1 MVTIGLA
8 GDTMLGR
15 LVNEMIGRNNYR
27 YPWGDTLALLKNTDV
42 TLINLET
49 TLTTSRR
56 AVPKVFNFKAQPDR
70 VQCLTEAGI
79 DACTLAN
86 NHILD
91 FNIAGMLETLDT
103 LQSAGIPYAGAGRTI
118 SEARRPLIL
127 THDNLTIGIIGCT
140 DNEPGWEAGVD
151 RPGTH
156 FVSVEAPDETT
167 EKLASQIKRLKTK
180 VDILILSIHWGP
192 NMKRK
197 PSNAFIRFA
206 HRMIEAGADILHGH
220 SAHIFQGIEVY
231 RNKLI
236 LYDTGDFVDDYYVT
250 PALRNDQSFFYIV
263 HADSNGII
271 KLELIPVLISNM
283 QVNRAT
289 GRDYEQTVRRLKD
302 LSEPF
307 GTQFLEEA
315 DRLVISTFR

>member
-1 MVTIGLA
+1 
-8 GDTMLGR
+8 
-15 LVNEMIGRNNYR
+15 
-27 YPWGDTLALLKNTDV
+27 
-42 TLINLET
+42 
-49 TLTTSRR
+49 
-56 AVPKVFNFKAQPDR
+56 
-70 VQCLTEAGI
+70 
-79 DACTLAN
+79 
-86 NHILD
+86 
-91 FNIAGMLETLDT
+91 
-103 LQSAGIPYAGAGRTI
+103 
-118 SEARRPLIL
+118 
-127 THDNLTIGIIGCT
+127 
-140 DNEPGWEAGVD
+140 
-151 RPGTH
+151 
-156 FVSVEAPDETT
+156 
-167 EKLASQIKRLKTK
+167 
-180 VDILILSIHWGP
+180 
-192 NMKRK
+192 MKRK

-271 KLELIPVLISNM
+271 KLELFPVLISNM

-315 DRLVISTFR
+315 DRLVIGVLQHPPR